1 MKYQEWGGT
10 LSREERARAHG
21 EQLERATRQA
31 TDLVRAERDDP
42 EAWVRLL
49 VTEGAGDETIYHFD
63 AYWPTR
69 GEQSRVI
76 VQYVGV
82 DRWKATF
89 VEEPPATSS
98 PG

>member
-1 MKYQEWGGT
+1 M
-10 LSREERARAHG
+10 SREERAHAQG

-31 TDLVRAERDDP
+31 TDLICAYHDDP

-76 VQYVGV
+76 VQCVEV
-82 DRWKATF
+82 ERWKATF
-89 VEEPPATSS
+89 VEKPTATSS
-98 PG
+98 RG

>member
-1 MKYQEWGGT
+1 M
-10 LSREERARAHG
+10 SREERAHAQG

-31 TDLVRAERDDP
+31 TDLIRAYHDDP

-49 VTEGAGDETIYHFD
+49 VTEGAGITTIYHFD
-63 AYWPTR
+63 AYWPAW

-76 VQYVGV
+76 VQCVEM

-89 VEEPPATSS
+89 VAEPTATS
-98 PG
+98 PLG

>member
-1 MKYQEWGGT
+1 M
-10 LSREERARAHG
+10 SREERAHAQG
-21 EQLERATRQA
+21 EQLERASRQA
-31 TDLVRAERDDP
+31 TDLIRAYRDDP

-49 VTEGAGDETIYHFD
+49 VTAGTGDETIYHFD

-76 VQYVGV
+76 VQRVEV

-89 VEEPPATSS
+89 VEEPPAT
-98 PG
+98 